1 MGVMPTDVGSVIATI
16 GFAAVL
22 FAVVIAVCVL
32 LLAIIAAVL
41 PTPERGA
48 VVAVGEAPDDTTA
61 E

>member
-1 MGVMPTDVGSVIATI
+1 MGVMPTDVGSLLATI
-16 GFAAVL
+16 AFAAVL

-41 PTPERGA
+41 PAPERGA
-48 VVAVGEAPDDTTA
+48 TVVGADAADDAAA